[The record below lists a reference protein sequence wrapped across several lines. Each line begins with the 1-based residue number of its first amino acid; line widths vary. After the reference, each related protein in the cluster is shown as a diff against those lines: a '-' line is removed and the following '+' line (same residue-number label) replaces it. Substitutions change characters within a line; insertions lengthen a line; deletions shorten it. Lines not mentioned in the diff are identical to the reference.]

1 MSKTAYFMAVCMQIS
16 VNSYS
21 QKKRKK
27 TPTLIGLGPAP
38 NMSKTAYFVAVC
50 MQISLNS
57 YSQKKRKKKEIKLL
71 L

>member
-50 MQISLNS
+50 MQISL
-57 YSQKKRKKKEIKLL
+57 KLL
-71 L
+71 LSKKEEK